1 MLTYANHQN
10 GMISHSPTG
19 LSLRPFAWLF
29 LLFWLSLSARAASTS
44 TNADYEEGNVL
55 VRFNSLQTDAD
66 IQALAGRHNA
76 NLKHHFHS
84 LSAHDGKSLCLLHS
98 DTKSTAALIAE
109 LRAEPGVAYVEP
121 DYRRHVMD
129 MRTPNDAY
137 FGQLWGLH
145 NTGQSILGENG
156 TSNADISFLKAWGLA
171 RPSTSEVVVAVIDT
185 GLDITHPDIVSNLW
199 TNPGLNDGYSGDLH
213 GYDFALNTGALTD
226 SGFHGTHVCGTI
238 AATGNNG
245 IGVIGVDFTAHVMML
260 KVSTDGEN
268 IISSDEISALDYIAT
283 VKNLGVNV
291 VAVNASYGG
300 GSDSSSESSAI
311 SAIGSEGVIFC
322 AAAGNNSADNDTTGF
337 YPADYRLSNMIV
349 VAASDQNDAL
359 ASFSNYG
366 ASTVDLA
373 APGVD
378 IFSLLPM
385 NLIATN
391 ADVLQSNALYSA
403 EPMLFAGATPTNGI
417 TGAVYYCN
425 LGNPTDFPAAVTN
438 NIALIQR
445 GTLTFAVK
453 VQNAMAAGAKAAIIF
468 NNIPGNFSGTLGSAG
483 NWIPA
488 VSLSQSDGQ
497 TLQATLPSTATVFN
511 GPEPSLHYQFLSGTS
526 MATPHVVGAVA
537 FAALNFPTETVAQR
551 IQRVITNTTPV
562 ADLAGLVASGGRLN
576 LAKIVD
582 TDGNGLPDWWEQQYF
597 GHLTGTDPNADP
609 DHDGENNLAEFLAGT
624 IPTNALSVFKL
635 NNPPAAKHP
644 QYILQWP
651 SVAGRYYN
659 VLRYTN
665 LLTGPGILVQMNI
678 TATPPLNLFTD
689 TPPANVKNTFY
700 RLQLEP

>member
-1 MLTYANHQN
+1 
-10 GMISHSPTG
+10 MIRHSQ
-19 LSLRPFAWLF
+19 SVVSFRAFAWLF
-29 LLFWLSLSARAASTS
+29 LLLSLSISTRAASVS
-44 TNADYEEGNVL
+44 TNADYVEGSVL
-55 VRFNSLQTDAD
+55 VRFNSLQTDTAL
-66 IQALAGRHNA
+66 QTLAGRHNA
-76 NLKHHFHS
+76 ILRHHYHQ
-84 LSAHDGKSLCLLHS
+84 LSAHDGKSLFLLHS
-98 DTKSTAALIAE
+98 DSKSTATLLAE
-109 LRAEPGVAYVEP
+109 LRAEPGVVYAEP
-121 DYRRHVMD
+121 DYVRQVTD
-129 MRTPNDAY
+129 LRTPNDAY
-137 FGQLWGLH
+137 FSQLWGLH
-145 NTGQSILGENG
+145 NTGQTVLGENG
-156 TSNADISFLKAWGLA
+156 TSNADIGFLKAWGLA

-199 TNPGLNDGYSGDLH
+199 TNPGLNDGYSGDIH
-213 GYDFALNTGALTD
+213 GYDFALNTGAMTD

-268 IISSDEISALDYIAT
+268 IITSDELSALNYIAM

-300 GSDSSSESSAI
+300 GSASSSESSGIATL
-311 SAIGSEGVIFC
+311 GSEGVIFC
-322 AAAGNNSADNDTTGF
+322 AAAGNNGTDNDTTQF
-337 YPADYRLSNMIV
+337 YPADYRLSNMIC

-378 IFSLLPM
+378 VLSLLPM
-385 NLIATN
+385 NILATN
-391 ADVLQSNALYSA
+391 AEVFQSNAAYEA
-403 EPMLFAGATPTNGI
+403 ESMQFAGTTPTNGVSG
-417 TGAVYYCN
+417 TVYYCN
-425 LGNPTDFPAAVTN
+425 LGNPGDFPAAVSG

-445 GTLTFAVK
+445 GTITFLAK
-453 VQNAMAAGAKAAIIF
+453 VQNAMAAGATAAIIY
-468 NNIPGNFSGTLGSAG
+468 NNVAGNFSGTLGTSG
-483 NWIPA
+483 NFIPA

-497 TLQATLPSTATVFN
+497 TLQATLPSTATVVN
-511 GPEPSLHYQFLSGTS
+511 GPDPTFHYQYLSGTS

-551 IQRVITNTTPV
+551 IQRVVTNTTPV
-562 ADLAGLVASGGRLN
+562 AGLSGKVISGGRLN

-624 IPTNALSVFKL
+624 IPTNAASVFQL
-635 NNPPAAKHP
+635 NTPAATKHP
-644 QYILQWP
+644 KDIVQWP

-665 LLTGPGILVQMNI
+665 LFTGPGVFVQTNI
-678 TATPPLNLFTD
+678 IATPPLNLFTD
-689 TPPANVKNTFY
+689 TPPGNVKNVFY
-700 RLQLEP
+700 RLQLDP